1 MPSISW
7 GRTADFLELTKP
19 RITFLVLVTAMVGFY
34 TGAPSAIPILL
45 LINTMIGTALVAGGA
60 SALNMYLER
69 TLDSRMKRTERR
81 PLPAGRLQSREAL
94 VFALVI
100 SFVGMIY
107 LFVLV
112 NPPASLISAAT
123 LISYLFLY
131 TPLKTKTW
139 LCTLIGAAPGAFPPM
154 IGWTA
159 AAGEISTGAWILF
172 TILFLWQVPH
182 FYAIGWIYRE
192 DYARAGFPMLPVV
205 DPSGSR
211 TSRQAGLYILALLPA
226 TMLPFYA
233 GLAGSVYLIGA
244 IVLGV
249 VFLYHGLIFAR
260 SRDKKSARRLFIAS
274 IGYLPVLLAL
284 LMIDK
289 V

>member
-1 MPSISW
+1 
-7 GRTADFLELTKP
+7 
-19 RITFLVLVTAMVGFY
+19 MV
-34 TGAPSAIPILL
+34 
-45 LINTMIGTALVAGGA
+45 GTALVAGGA

-69 TLDSRMKRTERR
+69 TLDSKMRRTDQR

-94 VFALVI
+94 LFAVVI

-112 NPPASLISAAT
+112 NPLASLISAVT
-123 LISYLFLY
+123 LISYLFFY

-154 IGWTA
+154 IGWAA

-172 TILFLWQVPH
+172 VILFLWQVPH

-211 TSRQAGLYILALLPA
+211 TSRQAGLYILALLLV
-226 TMLPFYA
+226 TLLPTFT
-233 GLAGSVYLIGA
+233 GLAGSVYLVGA
-244 IVLGV
+244 ILLGV
-249 VFLYHGLIFAR
+249 LFLYQGIVFAR
-260 SRDKKSARRLFIAS
+260 ARDKKSAHRLFIAS
-274 IGYLPVLLAL
+274 IVYLPILLAL

-289 V
+289 A